1 MTNETELFSLV
12 ADEIERDTLV
22 LPGMPDIAVRVQEAV
37 ADPLM
42 TLPRLSKIISQDPAL
57 TGRLIKIANSAW
69 LGRAVKTEN
78 LPQALTRLGF
88 WQIRNVALG
97 VALESLFKAQNILVQ
112 KELHRNWRESLE
124 LTAAAVTLL
133 NHYKG
138 ERNLHTH
145 TLALAC
151 MTSRIGMLPIL
162 SMAERQPS
170 VFGESKFLRKAEK
183 SLASSLGGKVLRSWN
198 FTSDLVEVQE
208 NWRLG
213 IASFEPGYLSFMQLA
228 GVLLGQIK
236 VARPDEVVKMFADT
250 GAISRARLW
259 QQPGVQADYQDI
271 LGALTD

>member
-1 MTNETELFSLV
+1 MTNKTELFSLV
-12 ADEIERDTLV
+12 ADEIEKDTLV
-22 LPGMPDIAVRVQEAV
+22 LPGMPDIAVQVQEAV

-57 TGRLIKIANSAW
+57 TGRLIRIANSAW
-69 LGRAVKTEN
+69 LGRAVKAEN

-97 VALESLFKAQNILVQ
+97 VALEGLYKAKNKQVQ
-112 KELHRNWRESLE
+112 EELHTSWRHSLE

-138 ERNLHTH
+138 DRKLHTH
-145 TLALAC
+145 TLALGC

-162 SMAERQPS
+162 SLAERQPA
-170 VFGESKFLRKAEK
+170 VFCEPEFLREAEK

-198 FTSDLVEVQE
+198 FSSELVEVQE

-213 IASFEPGYLSFMQLA
+213 IASFSPGYLGFMQLA
-228 GVLLGQIK
+228 AVLLGQIK
-236 VARPDEVVKMFADT
+236 VARPDEVVKMFADA
-250 GAISRARLW
+250 GVISRARLW
-259 QQPGVQADYQDI
+259 QQPAVQADYQDI
-271 LGALTD
+271 LSALTD